1 MIIKFTQALVLTF
14 FIVVAA
20 ACLESKAIAETISD
34 GDANSTTRKVLVI
47 YSYQDN
53 LPWQKE
59 VRQALFSR
67 LDSLPEGDNT
77 ELYEER
83 LEVNRLNPIRSEDSI
98 LKLMADK
105 YSHVELDL
113 IVTDNDYAFE
123 FFERNPEIFPSISRQ
138 HITLTDYSNQED
150 VLSIKLAPIT
160 NIELILQLL
169 PETSK
174 IIALTNDDLMIKGLR
189 TESFTSLIQPL
200 ALQKGIQL
208 EVWNDFTFEELY
220 QRVELLPDN
229 VVLLFTPLFK
239 DKLDAKQIPKKLLDN
254 LVKVSPVPIFVNFSP
269 LVGSGVVGG
278 YLVSAAAIGNLI
290 ADAVIGIPLPENDP
304 KITDKSMIYMLDYN
318 AMNRWG
324 INSTNLPDNYLIIN
338 RKYSFLEQYF
348 WEISAALLALI
359 FETLLI
365 FSLLWNLKQRKKI
378 SSELLNER
386 NLLEVRVDERTS
398 ELVDKNKRLLLSQ
411 QIFNDVHDGV
421 FITDVNLQIIEVNSA
436 FCFITAYDREDVIG
450 QNPSI
455 LGSGKSTAEFYS
467 SMWQEINKNKHWKGE
482 IWNRKKSG
490 ELYAELLTISVLLD
504 EESKVSNYVG
514 VFSDVTSSLKKQE
527 SFIQMAHY
535 DALTQLPNRALFLDR
550 FNQALAHCQRNK
562 VKLGVCFLD
571 LDKFK
576 PINDNFGHDIGDKL
590 LIEVASR
597 IKKQIRDEDTV
608 ARLGGDEFAI
618 LLGDVHS
625 LNQCEQTLKRLHASL
640 SQPYIINGIS
650 HLITASSGLTL
661 YPDDDGDID
670 SLLQHADKAMYQSKA
685 SGRNTYHVFERSV
698 IVN

>member
-20 ACLESKAIAETISD
+20 AFLESKAIAETTSD
-34 GDANSTTRKVLVI
+34 GDANPTTRKVLVI